1 MLEIMNT
8 CNGAHTYHIVHML
21 ERSEINRKKKLE
33 NLYGY
38 PGFIKG
44 IVTGI

>member
-8 CNGAHTYHIVHML
+8 CNRAHTYIVHMK
-21 ERSEINRKKKLE
+21 ERRETIRMKELE